1 MVIEFFNLS
10 KTQKILYYSAM
21 IAIIAQSLCIYY
33 FIENKNKFNMKN
45 CFLYLLFSALAYVFY
60 FKLVIP

>member
-10 KTQKILYYSAM
+10 KTQKMLYYSAM
-21 IAIIAQSLCIYY
+21 IAIIAQSFCIYY
-33 FIENKNKFNMKN
+33 FIENKNKFNIKN
-45 CFLYLLFSALAYVFY
+45 CVLYLFFSALAYIFY